1 MKILLYL
8 DSVLIADVNTIAKN
22 RKLEES
28 LKSEQ
33 TSATSDQFSFEMN
46 WLQFKRLAEKRF
58 DEYPMSLLRIG
69 KTRVVFMVDDYI
81 RFSGW
86 LAVRPARSDV
96 VMHQTLSLTFYEHFA
111 RLSGDLVCD
120 PNNKMSPIR
129 RFVDRP
135 THLYV
140 QDLINE
146 FLARARAAGE
156 QLNWTYGIVNTLA
169 GKTFEYKDFQTIS
182 KALCDAMN
190 NVEGAGKFD
199 VVIRTDPEN
208 HNHQIIDIL
217 KPRGTDTNIIIKYP
231 GDGVYALWASG
242 YEYEESNEYASEVL
256 VSGNGEVGN
265 PASGENTAQLGG
277 ANDANAV
284 AEYCYWRT
292 YTMQSNLTTAV
303 AVQAYADK
311 ALAAATFEKL
321 TPKLKLQ
328 GLPIRWGDTSTGLS
342 IGDTFYLKDEA
353 DDGADESGRM
363 RITAMSTEYDNNGV
377 ATVQPTL
384 KRVGYA

>member
-1 MKILLYL
+1 M
-8 DSVLIADVNTIAKN
+8 
-22 RKLEES
+22 
-28 LKSEQ
+28 
-33 TSATSDQFSFEMN
+33 
-46 WLQFKRLAEKRF
+46 
-58 DEYPMSLLRIG
+58 
-69 KTRVVFMVDDYI
+69 
-81 RFSGW
+81 
-86 LAVRPARSDV
+86 
-96 VMHQTLSLTFYEHFA
+96 
-111 RLSGDLVCD
+111 
-120 PNNKMSPIR
+120 
-129 RFVDRP
+129 
-135 THLYV
+135 
-140 QDLINE
+140 
-146 FLARARAAGE
+146 
-156 QLNWTYGIVNTLA
+156 
-169 GKTFEYKDFQTIS
+169 
-182 KALCDAMN
+182 
-190 NVEGAGKFD
+190 
-199 VVIRTDPEN
+199 
-208 HNHQIIDIL
+208 
-217 KPRGTDTNIIIKYP
+217 
-231 GDGVYALWASG
+231 
-242 YEYEESNEYASEVL
+242 L

-265 PASGENTAQLGG
+265 PAAGENTAQLGG

-292 YTMQSNLTTAV
+292 YTMQSNLTTAA